1 MDTVPDEVIEPADAR
16 ETIPS
21 SNSQILPR
29 IPEEVGLIR
38 RSVGPRLVWA
48 LVLICLVGPAPTA
61 QAIPPCFIEET
72 LIAGLDRPVGL
83 SFAPDGRM
91 FFWEQAGRVY
101 FVDPGGVFPQLLI
114 DISSEVG
121 LMSNQGLL
129 GFALAPDFY
138 NTGEIYLFYTV
149 DWEYW
154 ITGGQ
159 PDPGMMDRSGND
171 TFGRLARYACV
182 WEGDFED
189 VVCGNREILLGS
201 VPANGIPITSKS
213 HGPGTIAFAA
223 DGSLLASVG
232 DGACWQICDGQPD
245 VGGCRTTTCSDGT
258 AEVKGILHPEE
269 MVGAFRAQLLNSHS
283 GKILRLDVGSVDPV
297 LGAAGVPSNPF
308 FDAVEPRTPRSRVWA
323 LGLRNPYRF
332 CIRPGSGS
340 PDPGDGAPGVLYVGN
355 VGWSK
360 WEELEI
366 VRTGGANLGWP
377 LFEGLEW
384 ASSFPGIQVDNRDA
398 PNPLFDGS
406 SCLQEFF
413 YFTDLIRQDGVAA
426 PTFPNPCEP
435 SVEIP
440 SELAWVHQ
448 RPALEHRH
456 NVESARIPGFDNE
469 GIAIAID
476 IDDPVSPVEGDPFGG
491 KSVLG
496 GVFYVGDK
504 FPAEYRDT
512 YFEADSYGQGPS
524 NGLGWIRNIVVD
536 PASDTLLAVRPF
548 RDAGDG
554 TLPAALAVDPAG
566 YGLYLVHHNFFTGP
580 NTGQIR
586 RITYDCNGNG
596 AADDEDITLG
606 ASQDIDGNGIPDEC
620 DAAAGDMNCDGA
632 VDMLDV
638 APFVLALLD
647 PAQYDIEFPDC
658 NIMIADATN
667 DCRLDG
673 ADIRPFTVAV
683 IGR

>member
-1 MDTVPDEVIEPADAR
+1 MIRHPA
-16 ETIPS
+16 
-21 SNSQILPR
+21 SQLLAWVMASIAL
-29 IPEEVGLIR
+29 VGLAR
-38 RSVGPRLVWA
+38 
-48 LVLICLVGPAPTA
+48 TA

-72 LIAGLDRPVGL
+72 VIAGLDLPVGL
-83 SFAPDGRM
+83 TFAPDGRM
-91 FFWEQAGRVY
+91 FFWEKAGRVY
-101 FVDPGGVFPQLLI
+101 FIDPGGTVPQILI

-121 LMSNQGLL
+121 LMSGQGLL
-129 GFALAPDFY
+129 GFALSPDFY
-138 NTGEIYLFYTV
+138 NTREIYLFYTV

-159 PDPGMMDRSGND
+159 PDPGMMDRQGND
-171 TFGRLARYACV
+171 TFARLARYTCV
-182 WEGDFED
+182 WQGDF
-189 VVCGNREILLGS
+189 VNVTCGSREILLGS
-201 VPANGIPITSKS
+201 LPTNGVPITSAS
-213 HGPGTIAFAA
+213 HGPGTITFAA

-232 DGACWQICDGQPD
+232 DGACWQFCGGEPD

-308 FDAVEPRTPRSRVWA
+308 FNVNNPWIPRSRVWA

-340 PDPGDGAPGVLYVGN
+340 PDPVVGAPGVLYVGN
-355 VGWSK
+355 VGLNT

-384 ASSFPGIQVDNRDA
+384 APSFPGIQVDNKDA

-406 SCLQEFF
+406 TCLQEFF
-413 YFTDLIRQDGVAA
+413 YFTDLIRQDAVTA
-426 PTFPNPCEP
+426 PSFPNPCEP

-440 SELAWVHQ
+440 SGLTWVHQ

-456 NVESARIPGFDNE
+456 GVESARIPGFDNQ
-469 GIAIAID
+469 GLAIAID
-476 IDDPVSPVEGDPFGG
+476 IDDPDSPVDGDPFGG

-512 YFEADSYGQGPS
+512 YFHADSFGQGPS
-524 NGLGWIRNIVVD
+524 NGLGWIRNIVID
-536 PASDTLLAVRPF
+536 LANDTPLTVRPF

-554 TLPAALAVDPAG
+554 TMPVALAVDPAG
-566 YGLYLVHHNFFTGP
+566 YGLYFVHHNAFTGP

-596 AADDEDITLG
+596 AADDEDIAFG
-606 ASQDIDGNGIPDEC
+606 ASEDVDGNGIPDEC
-620 DAAAGDMNCDGA
+620 DAVAGDMNCDGT

-638 APFVLALLD
+638 APFVLALID
-647 PAQYDIEFPDC
+647 PAQYDTEFPSC
-658 NIMIADATN
+658 HVMIADTNN

-673 ADIRPFTVAV
+673 ADIGPFALGV